1 MDTTALVSEST
12 EFGARIFATGT
23 NSLVSPVAI
32 TFVGVITIR

>member
-12 EFGARIFATGT
+12 EFEARIFTTGT